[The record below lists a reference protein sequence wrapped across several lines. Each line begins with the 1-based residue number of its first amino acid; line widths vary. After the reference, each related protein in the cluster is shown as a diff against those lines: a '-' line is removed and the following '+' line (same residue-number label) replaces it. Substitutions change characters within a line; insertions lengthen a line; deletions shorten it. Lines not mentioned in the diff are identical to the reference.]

1 MIIKYFQFNDDLF
14 NKNNNFLFYGNNEGL
29 KNQVIER
36 VRKKEKIFSYDE
48 KEILDDQNNFIEN
61 ILSKSLFE
69 EKKTIIIKRATD
81 KIVKI
86 IEVIHEKKLEDIKL
100 ILTSYNLEKKS
111 KLRNLFEKEKA
122 FICIPFYPDN
132 EQTLFK
138 IAFDFFKRKNIS
150 ISTLNINLIIN
161 KCNNDRGNLFNELD
175 KIEHYT
181 KNGKTI
187 TEEHISKLINLSEN
201 FSISELIDNYLAMNK
216 KKIINI
222 LNENNFNNEDW
233 IVILRTLLNKSKRIL
248 KLSNEF
254 VDNNNIDLTI
264 SSAKP
269 PIFWK
274 DKEII
279 KQQIFKWKP
288 DNIKKLIFKINEIEL
303 IIKKNLN
310 NSAYLVTNFLLEP
323 SSQNT
328 NN

>member
-14 NKNNNFLFYGNNEGL
+14 KKNNNFLFYGNNEGL

-36 VRKKEKIFSYDE
+36 IRKKEEIFSYDE

-111 KLRNLFEKEKA
+111 KLRNLFEKEKK

-132 EQTLFK
+132 KQTLFK

-161 KCNNDRGNLFNELD
+161 KCNNDRRNLFNELD

-233 IVILRTLLNKSKRIL
+233 IVILRTLLNKSKRL
-248 KLSNEF
+248 LMLAQEYKKNR
-254 VDNNNIDLTI
+254 NIDLTI
-264 SSAKP
+264 ASAKP

-274 DKEII
+274 DKEIT
-279 KQQIFKWKP
+279 KQQLSGWKP
-288 DNIKKLIFKINEIEL
+288 ENIQKLIYKIIEIEL
-303 IIKKNLN
+303 SIKKNLN
-310 NSAYLVTNFLLEP
+310 NSLNITTDFLINQT
-323 SSQNT
+323 STVSN
-328 NN
+328 